1 MKKLLL
7 IFFVVHAYSQDIELK
22 GTISADNNQIKNIAN
37 PTDDQDAVTKGYLV
51 EKTNE
56 LLVQI
61 EDLQS
66 HTGYPNTLIDQDGN
80 PYEFKNYGTQIWT
93 LSNAEVVSYSDGT
106 PIPQVTDATEWS
118 NLTTGAWCYFGND
131 SSKGK
136 LYNGYAVL
144 GIHDNDPTTPN
155 KKLAPLGWEV
165 PSDDDWVK
173 LKDFLISNGF
183 NFDGTT
189 SGNKIAKSVSS
200 TSGWN
205 TYGDLAPGS
214 VGLNQELNNSAKL
227 NIYPSGY
234 REVNHPQGDF
244 FNYGG
249 ATQIWS
255 SSSHS
260 QDLQNSI
267 SYAYHSISFNT
278 SGTNSPKYGFSV
290 RFVKDSEIT
299 DNTAHIP
306 DHLEVGDLWGGG
318 IVVNIDPTRQNATIM
333 ASREYVSPP
342 IAFDSKLHSFSYTS
356 PGLSS
361 GETQDYYGADNTMEL
376 IKNRNNPS
384 VDALNEAANY
394 CNNIIIDGYDDWYL
408 PTRRE
413 LEYSK
418 NNDLMYE
425 HIYFQGLDLWTS
437 IFSGEKAIKLSLA
450 PSSTGYQDQG
460 FSFVQMDKDLH
471 QGITR
476 ALPFRT
482 VGTIY

>member
-1 MKKLLL
+1 MKKLFL
-7 IFFVVHAYSQDIELK
+7 IVLTASAFAQDIELK
-22 GTISADNNQIKNIAN
+22 GVVSADNNQIKNIAN

-56 LLVQI
+56 LLSQI

-66 HTGYPNTLIDQDGN
+66 HTGYPDTLIDQDGN
-80 PYEFKNYGTQIWT
+80 LYEFKTYGTQIWT
-93 LSNAEVVSYSDGT
+93 LSNAEVVKYRDGT
-106 PIPQVTDATEWS
+106 DIPQVTDATEWA
-118 NLTTGAWCYFGND
+118 NLTTGAWCYYDND
-131 SSKGK
+131 PTKGK
-136 LYNGYAVL
+136 LYNWYAVA

-165 PSDDDWVK
+165 PNDNDWVK
-173 LKDFLISNGF
+173 LKDFLIANGF

-214 VGLNQELNNSAKL
+214 VGLNQELNNAAKL

-234 REVNHPQGDF
+234 RGVNHPQGDF
-244 FNYGG
+244 FNYGS

-278 SGTNSPKYGFSV
+278 GGTNSPKYGFSV
-290 RFVKDSEIT
+290 RFVKDTEVINNT
-299 DNTAHIP
+299 DHIP
-306 DHLEVGDLWGGG
+306 DHLEVGDQWGGG

-333 ASREYVSPP
+333 ATKEYLSPP
-342 IAFDSKLHSFSYTS
+342 IAFDSKAYVFSYTS
-356 PGLSS
+356 PGYTDGLS
-361 GETQDYYGADNTMEL
+361 QDHYGADNTLEL
-376 IKNRNNPS
+376 IKIKNDPNIDS
-384 VDALNEAANY
+384 LNEAANY
-394 CNNIIIDGYDDWYL
+394 CDQIVIDGYDDWYL
-408 PTRRE
+408 PTFQE
-413 LEYSK
+413 LLYAHS
-418 NNDLMYE
+418 NLFLE
-425 HIYFQGLDLWTS
+425 HIYFSGIELWSS
-437 IFSGEKAIKLSLA
+437 IYIGDDAYKLKLSYGGA
-450 PSSTGYQDQG
+450 NQASNER
-460 FSFVQMDKDLH
+460 VEKNLH
-471 QGITR
+471 LGQVR